1 MMSSDGLERIY
12 HPDTSSPSA
21 ASRIEAVLFVSPR
34 PVALS
39 NILQITALSEDE
51 AQAALINL
59 KERYSP
65 RSSGIVLREV
75 AGGLQLVTNPL
86 CSAIVER
93 FREEARPAPL
103 SGAAHEVLSCVLYLG
118 PLTRAAINAARG
130 VNSDA
135 VVRNLL
141 DRNLVAEAGR
151 DQTSPG
157 APALLDVTEDFLLAA
172 GASDREDF
180 PALQEIVEPA
190 EISRVRE
197 RIRGQVS
204 ERPDPPEPHKR
215 NPEGG

>member
-1 MMSSDGLERIY
+1 MMGSDGHESIS
-12 HPDTSSPSA
+12 HPDTSPPSA
-21 ASRIEAVLFVSPR
+21 ASWIEAVLFVSPR

-39 NILQITALSEDE
+39 TILQITALSEDE
-51 AQAALINL
+51 AQAALIKL

-141 DRNLVAEAGR
+141 DRNLLAETGR

-172 GASDREDF
+172 GARDRKDF
-180 PALQEIVEPA
+180 PALEEIVEPA
-190 EISRVRE
+190 EVSRVRE
-197 RIRGQVS
+197 RIKGQES
-204 ERPDPPEPHKR
+204 ERPNSDKSHY
-215 NPEGG
+215 NSEGG